1 MRPLPRL
8 FAFTDSSIRTSPHLG
23 ASAAAIAS
31 LGPAVAL
38 VARDHQCSG
47 AELAAFTARFI
58 GIARPQEAAV
68 IVSSRPDIA
77 ASLGAQ
83 GTQLRAED
91 LTPTDARRVMPTGWI
106 GRSVHTAAEGAEA
119 VAAGA
124 EYLVAGSIWESAS
137 HPGQSA
143 AGLGLIEA
151 LTSLGKPV
159 IAIGGVDVDRV
170 RDAKAAGAYGVAAIR
185 ALWSSKNPSA
195 VAAAMLEPWAS

>member
-8 FAFTDSSIRTSPHLG
+8 FAFTDHSIRTSPQLG
-23 ASAAAIAS
+23 ANAAAIAS
-31 LGPAVAL
+31 LGPPVAL
-38 VARDHQCSG
+38 VARDHRAG
-47 AELAAFTARFI
+47 AADLTAFTARLI
-58 GIARPQEAAV
+58 AIARPSEAAV
-68 IVSSRPDIA
+68 IVSSRPDVA

-83 GTQLRAED
+83 GVQLRLED
-91 LTPTDARRVMPTGWI
+91 LAPTDARRVMPYGWI

-137 HPGQSA
+137 HPGQAA

-159 IAIGGVDVDRV
+159 IAIGGVDVHRV
-170 RDAKAAGAYGVAAIR
+170 QEAKAAGAYGVAAIR
-185 ALWSSKNPSA
+185 ALWSSRNPSA
-195 VAAAMLEPWAS
+195 VATELLDPWLG